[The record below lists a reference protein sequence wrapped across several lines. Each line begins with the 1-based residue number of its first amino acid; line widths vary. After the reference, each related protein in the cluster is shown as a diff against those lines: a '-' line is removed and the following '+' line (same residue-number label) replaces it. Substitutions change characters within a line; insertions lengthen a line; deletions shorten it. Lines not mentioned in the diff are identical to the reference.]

1 MKFKLRPALFIVAL
15 IALLGLTLVG
25 CRGASPQGW
34 SGPVVSRGVLYLG
47 SMEGKLFAL
56 DANTG
61 NAQVPSVEIKVSGGG
76 TSFGCAPRTTGS
88 ALYSTTA
95 VSSDTLYIGD
105 YDGNMRAY
113 NLKLVVGWN
122 GKMYKTGSHIVGSP
136 ALADGYVYFGSSD
149 KNVYAL
155 DAATGQLRPGWPFKT
170 NGKVWSTPAVVD
182 GVVYIGSLDHHLYA
196 IKADTGEKVPGF
208 DFKADG
214 AIVTTPIIQGDVIY
228 IGANDGY
235 IYSLN
240 KADGSVKW
248 KFKGNR
254 WFWAQPVL
262 SGDTIYAVTLKGTV
276 YAIKDNGS
284 QGTELWHY
292 DLDAGVSAS
301 PLLAKVGEEELL
313 LVGDHEGSLHALFTD
328 ETLPPDKQ
336 RLDWIVKYSGAI
348 YAPLGI
354 NEDQTIAYIYTRN
367 HELHALELA
376 TEVSKWTY
384 DTDNETLKLK

>member
-1 MKFKLRPALFIVAL
+1 MKFKLRPALFIVVL
-15 IALLGLTLVG
+15 IALLGVTLVG
-25 CRGASPQGW
+25 CSGASPQGW

-61 NAQVPSVEIKVSGGG
+61 HTQVPSVEVKGSGGG
-76 TSFGCAPRTTGS
+76 FSFGCAPSDTGS
-88 ALYSTTA
+88 AFYSTAA
-95 VSSDTLYIGD
+95 VSSDMLYIGD

-113 NLKLVVGWN
+113 NLKLVVGW
-122 GKMYKTGSHIVGSP
+122 GAKMYDTGSHIVGSP
-136 ALADGYVYFGSSD
+136 VLADGYVYFGSAD
-149 KNVYAL
+149 KKVYAL
-155 DAATGQLRPGWPFKT
+155 DAATGQLRPGWPIKT
-170 NGKVWSTPAVVD
+170 EGKVWSTPAVVD

-228 IGANDGY
+228 LGANDGY
-235 IYSLN
+235 LYSLN
-240 KADGSVKW
+240 KADGSVRW

-254 WFWAQPVL
+254 WFWAQPIL

-284 QGTELWHY
+284 QATELWQY
-292 DLDAGVSAS
+292 DLDAAVSAS

-313 LVGDHEGSLHALFTD
+313 LVGDHKGTLHSLFID
-328 ETLPPDKQ
+328 KTLPPDQ
-336 RLDWIVKYSGAI
+336 PPLDRPIKYSGAI

-354 NEDQTIAYIYTRN
+354 NEDQTMVYIYTRK

-376 TEVSKWTY
+376 TQSPKWTY
-384 DTDNETLKLK
+384 DTDDETLKLR

>member
-1 MKFKLRPALFIVAL
+1 MKSKLRPALFIVVL
-15 IALLGLTLVG
+15 IALLGVVLVG

-34 SGPVVSRGVLYLG
+34 SGPVVSQGVLYLG

-61 NAQVPSVEIKVSGGG
+61 NAEAPSVEIKVSGGG
-76 TSFGCAPRTTGS
+76 VSFGCAPSTTGS
-88 ALYSTTA
+88 ALYSTA
-95 VSSDTLYIGD
+95 VVSSDMLYIGD

-113 NLKLVVGWN
+113 NLKLVAGWG
-122 GKMYKTGSHIVGSP
+122 GKMYKTGGHIVGSP
-136 ALADGYVYFGSSD
+136 VLADGYLYFGSSD
-149 KNVYAL
+149 KKVYAL

-170 NGKVWSTPAVVD
+170 EGKVWSTPAIVD

-196 IKADTGEKVPGF
+196 IKADTGEIVPGF
-208 DFKADG
+208 NFKANG
-214 AIVTTPIIQGDVIY
+214 AIITTPIIQGETIY

-235 IYSLN
+235 LYALN
-240 KADGSVKW
+240 RADGTVRW

-276 YAIKDNGS
+276 YAIKDSGS

-301 PLLAKVGEEELL
+301 PLLAQVGGEESL
-313 LVGDHEGSLHALFTD
+313 LVGDHDGYLHVVSTD
-328 ETLPPDKQ
+328 EALPLNIPRD
-336 RLDWIVKYSGAI
+336 RPVKFEGAI

-354 NEDQTIAYIYTRN
+354 SEDQTIVYIYTRN
-367 HELHALELA
+367 HELHAMELA
-376 TEVSKWTY
+376 TEAPKWTY